1 MIKKGG
7 KMPRNM
13 GIIMILLLLSG
24 CFTAYKQPSESG
36 YYGKVK
42 LDKGGLERS
51 TVIKEIDSKSTFTT
65 KDAILTVVT
74 FYMYNIFSY
83 EDNHSEFRV
92 TPGDHCFLLPEV
104 VKKETCIQVAE
115 GERVRIKPVAKEG
128 GAKYERNGYT
138 EWSEFFY
145 EVYARE
151 PIEDYDWS
159 KHDKYNEQFLEKLIK
174 EENGTAK

>member
-1 MIKKGG
+1 MQ
-7 KMPRNM
+7 RNM
-13 GIIMILLLLSG
+13 IIIMILLLLSG
-24 CFTAYKQPSESG
+24 CITAYKQPSESG

-65 KDAILTVVT
+65 KDAILSVIT
-74 FYMYNIFSY
+74 FYMYNVFSY

-92 TPGDHCFLLPEV
+92 LPGDHCFLLPEV

-128 GAKYERNGYT
+128 GTQYERNGYT

-159 KHDKYNEQFLEKLIK
+159 KHDKYNEQFLEKLIQ
-174 EENGTAK
+174 EE

>member
-1 MIKKGG
+1 
-7 KMPRNM
+7 MPRNM

-24 CFTAYKQPSESG
+24 CITAYKQPPKSG

-74 FYMYNIFSY
+74 FYMYNVFSY

-92 TPGDHCFLLPEV
+92 TPGDHCILLPEV

-151 PIEDYDWS
+151 AIEDYDWS
-159 KHDKYNEQFLEKLIK
+159 KHDDYNKQFLEKLIQ

>member
-1 MIKKGG
+1 MQ
-7 KMPRNM
+7 RNLV
-13 GIIMILLLLSG
+13 IIMVLLFLYG
-24 CFTAYKQPSESG
+24 CISAYKEPPRSG

-42 LDKGGLERS
+42 LDKGELERS
-51 TVIKEIDSKSTFTT
+51 TVIKKIDSKSTFTT
-65 KDAILTVVT
+65 KDAILSVVT
-74 FYMYNIFSY
+74 LYMYNLFFY

-92 TPGDHCFLLPEV
+92 SPGDHCLLLPEV

-115 GERVRIKPVAKEG
+115 GERVRIKPVTKEG
-128 GAKYERNGYT
+128 GTRYERNGYT

-159 KHDKYNEQFLEKLIK
+159 KHDDYNKQFLEKLIQEGK
-174 EENGTAK
+174 

>member
-1 MIKKGG
+1 MQK
-7 KMPRNM
+7 NM
-13 GIIMILLLLSG
+13 AIIMMLLFLHG
-24 CFTAYKQPSESG
+24 CIGAYKEPPRSG

-42 LDKGGLERS
+42 LDRGELERS
-51 TVIKEIDSKSTFTT
+51 TIIKKIDSKSTFTT
-65 KDAILTVVT
+65 KDAILSVVT
-74 FYMYNIFSY
+74 FYIYNLFFF

-92 TPGDHCFLLPEV
+92 SPGDHCLLLPEV

-128 GAKYERNGYT
+128 GTQYERNGYT

-159 KHDKYNEQFLEKLIK
+159 KHDDYNKKFLEKIIQ
-174 EENGTAK
+174 EE